1 MYVVIDDDEFVLLYD
16 VYSPPSGNS
25 PDNFD
30 INYTLSE
37 DDCPSKLWF
46 FKQDLDK

>member
-1 MYVVIDDDEFVLLYD
+1 MARGGLSLVSGYSHVCVVIDDDEFVLLYD

-30 INYTLSE
+30 IN
-37 DDCPSKLWF
+37 
-46 FKQDLDK
+46 